1 MIALIPLLLTLIPDI
16 ASLFTGP
23 KTEANIKAVS
33 GAVQAV
39 VGTTDPEAAAA
50 ALAADPAKAADLKVA
65 LARIAAD
72 AAAADRQEE
81 LDEMKA
87 QLADVAGARQQ
98 TVDLAKAGSS
108 IAWAAPVVST
118 VVSVGFFAVIG
129 LLAFA
134 PVSTDPGRAA
144 MLNTLVGVLATGF
157 ASVLGYWLGSSAG
170 SARKTELLQASSVAS
185 PTAPTSVL
193 GAVAAGVET
202 TADDLNARSLAQAQA
217 G

>member
-1 MIALIPLLLTLIPDI
+1 MFALLPILLTLIPDI
-16 ASLFTGP
+16 AGLFAGP
-23 KTEANIKAVS
+23 KAEANVKAVS

-50 ALAADPAKAADLKVA
+50 ALAADPQKAADLKVA

-72 AAAADRQEE
+72 SAAADRQADLE
-81 LDEMKA
+81 DMKA

-98 TVDLAKAGSS
+98 TVDLAKTGSS
-108 IAWAAPVVST
+108 IAWAAPVVSV
-118 VVSVGFFAVIG
+118 VVSVGFFGVIA

-157 ASVLGYWLGSSAG
+157 ASVIGYWLGSSAG
-170 SARKTELLQASSVAS
+170 SARKTELLQQSSVA
-185 PTAPTSVL
+185 PPTSVL
-193 GAVAAGVET
+193 GAMAQGVEVN
-202 TADDLNARSLAQAQA
+202 ADDLNARSLAQAQA
-217 G
+217 D